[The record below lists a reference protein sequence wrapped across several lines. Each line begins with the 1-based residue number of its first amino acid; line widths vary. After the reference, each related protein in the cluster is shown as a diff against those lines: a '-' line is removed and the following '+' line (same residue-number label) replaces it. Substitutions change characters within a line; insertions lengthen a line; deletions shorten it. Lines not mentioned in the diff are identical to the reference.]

1 MSVKCAIP
9 KNDSAERAVIACLL
23 DEASVYRA
31 PLTEAH
37 FAAPDHQLVFR
48 AVLDLTEAQQP
59 VSIMS
64 VRSKLESRGELENAG
79 GDPSRFFDCGGGGGD
94 DLLHYHFPL
103 LESARRNRE
112 AILHIHKHL
121 SELTSLRID
130 AAQFAEELSQ
140 IAAPVAVSGGGD
152 SVADI
157 VADIEAREL
166 LGEKRDFFTSGLDAL
181 DNLLRGG
188 FVRGNLGVYAGRTGG
203 GKSVGLVQSAVANA
217 KVGRR
222 VIYYTTELGQEE
234 LVERA
239 AACYRGVSLNDAKRL
254 RSAMGDLAA
263 LPLVFRKDCGVELHS
278 IAADIRAE
286 VRAGKCDMAVV
297 DYIQRV
303 SLKADSRELEVSGVA
318 RKLKDIAVSE
328 NIPVLTASQLNDE
341 GRLRESRNIGMEA
354 DVVILIKDESLVVN
368 KSRRGPQGDSVFVNC
383 RLQGERSRFVTTDD
397 EPSQTPF

>member
-9 KNDSAERAVIACLL
+9 KNDSAEKAVIACLL
-23 DEASVYRA
+23 TNASVYRV

-48 AVLDLTEAQQP
+48 AVLDLSEAQQP

-79 GDPSRFFDCGGGGGD
+79 GDPSRFFDYGGGGD
-94 DLLHYHFPL
+94 DVLHYHFPL

-112 AILHIHKHL
+112 AVLLIHKHL
-121 SELTSLRID
+121 PELTSLRID
-130 AAQFAEELSQ
+130 AAQFADELSQ

-166 LGEKRDFFTSGLDAL
+166 LGEKREFFTSGLDAL

-203 GKSVGLVQSAVANA
+203 GKSALLVQAAVANA
-217 KVGRR
+217 EAGRK

-234 LVERA
+234 LIERA
-239 AACYRGVSLNDAKRL
+239 AACYRGVSLNDFKGLRL
-254 RSAMGDLAA
+254 AMCDLIA
-263 LPLVFRKDCGVELHS
+263 LPLVFRKDCGVEIAS
-278 IAADIRAE
+278 IVADIRAE
-286 VRAGKCDMAVV
+286 VRAGNCDIAIV
-297 DYIQRV
+297 DYIQRI
-303 SLKADSRELEVSGVA
+303 SHKAEGRELEVSGVA
-318 RKLKDIAVSE
+318 RKLKDVAMQAD
-328 NIPVLTASQLNDE
+328 IPVLTASQLNDE
-341 GRLRESRNIGMEA
+341 GRLRESRAIGMEA
-354 DVVILIKDESLVVN
+354 DAVILIKDDFLVVD
-368 KSRRGPQGDSVFVNC
+368 KSRRGPAGEAVAVRCHLQGDK
-383 RLQGERSRFVTTDD
+383 SRFVQTANASTD
-397 EPSQTPF
+397 PF

>member
-1 MSVKCAIP
+1 MPVERAIP

-23 DEASVYRA
+23 DRASVYRV

-48 AVLDLTEAQQP
+48 AVLELSEAQQP
-59 VSIMS
+59 VTIMS

-79 GDPSRFFDCGGGGGD
+79 GDPSRFFDYGGGGD
-94 DLLHYHFPL
+94 DLLAHHYQE

-112 AILHIHKHL
+112 AVLHIRKHL
-121 SELTSLRID
+121 PELASLRID

-157 VADIEAREL
+157 VAEIEEREL
-166 LGEKRDFFTSGLDAL
+166 LGERREYFPSGIDPLDRHL
-181 DNLLRGG
+181 LGGFLRGQMCV
-188 FVRGNLGVYAGRTGG
+188 FAAHTGR
-203 GKSVGLVQSAVANA
+203 GKSAALIQAAVTNA
-217 KVGRR
+217 DAGRR
-222 VIYYTTELGQEE
+222 VIFYTTEMGQEE

-239 AACYRGVSLNDAKRL
+239 AACYRGVSMNDRKRL
-254 RSAMGDLAA
+254 RSAICDLAA
-263 LPLVFRKDCGVELHS
+263 LPLVFRKDCGVEYAS

-286 VRAGKCDMAVV
+286 VRAGKCDMVVV
-297 DYIQRV
+297 DYIQRI
-303 SLKADSRELEVSGVA
+303 SFKADGRELEVGGVA
-318 RKLKDIAVSE
+318 RSLKTIALSE

-341 GRLRESRNIGMEA
+341 GRLRESRNIGCEA
-354 DVVILIKDESLVVN
+354 DFVIKINEADLFLDKA
-368 KSRRGPQGDSVFVNC
+368 RGRPPQVAFRCHLQGDK
-383 RLQGERSRFVTTDD
+383 SRFVPTAD

>member
-23 DEASVYRA
+23 DLASVYRV

-48 AVLDLTEAQQP
+48 AVRDLSEAQQP
-59 VSIMS
+59 VTIMS

-79 GDPSRFFDCGGGGGD
+79 GDPSRFFDYGGGGD
-94 DLLHYHFPL
+94 VTLVHHFPE

-112 AILHIHKHL
+112 AVLLIHKHL
-121 SELTSLRID
+121 PELTSLRID

-166 LGEKRDFFTSGLDAL
+166 LGEKREFFTSGLDAL

-203 GKSVGLVQSAVANA
+203 GKSALLVQAAVANA
-217 KVGRR
+217 EAGRK

-234 LVERA
+234 LIERA
-239 AACYRGVSLNDAKRL
+239 AACYRGVSLNDSKGLRL
-254 RSAMGDLAA
+254 AMCDLIA
-263 LPLVFRKDCGVELHS
+263 LPLVFRKDCGVEIAS
-278 IAADIRAE
+278 IVADIRAE
-286 VRAGKCDMAVV
+286 VRAGNCDIAIV
-297 DYIQRV
+297 DYIQRI
-303 SLKADSRELEVSGVA
+303 SLKEADGRELEVSGVA
-318 RKLKDIAVSE
+318 RKLKDVAMQVD
-328 NIPVLTASQLNDE
+328 IPVLTASQLNDE
-341 GRLRESRNIGMEA
+341 GRLRESRAIGMEA
-354 DVVILIKDESLVVN
+354 DAVILIKDDFLVVD
-368 KSRRGPQGDSVFVNC
+368 KSRRGPAGEAVAVRCHLQGDK
-383 RLQGERSRFVTTDD
+383 SRFVQTANASTD
-397 EPSQTPF
+397 PF

>member
-79 GDPSRFFDCGGGGGD
+79 GDPSRFFDYGGGGD
-94 DLLHYHFPL
+94 DVLHYHFPL

>member
-9 KNDSAERAVIACLL
+9 KNDSAEKAVIACLL
-23 DEASVYRA
+23 TNASVYRV

-48 AVLDLTEAQQP
+48 AVLDLSEAQQP

-79 GDPSRFFDCGGGGGD
+79 GDPSRFFDYGGGGD
-94 DLLHYHFPL
+94 DVLHYHFPL

-112 AILHIHKHL
+112 AVLLIHRHL
-121 SELTSLRID
+121 PELTSLRID
-130 AAQFAEELSQ
+130 AAQFADELSQ

-166 LGEKRDFFTSGLDAL
+166 LGEKREFFTSGLDAL

-203 GKSVGLVQSAVANA
+203 GKSALLVQAAVANA
-217 KVGRR
+217 EAGRK

-234 LVERA
+234 LIERA
-239 AACYRGVSLNDAKRL
+239 AACYRGVSLNDSKGLRL
-254 RSAMGDLAA
+254 AMCDLIA
-263 LPLVFRKDCGVELHS
+263 LPLVFRKNCGVEIAS
-278 IAADIRAE
+278 IVADIRAE
-286 VRAGKCDMAVV
+286 VRAGNCDIAIV
-297 DYIQRV
+297 DYIQRI
-303 SLKADSRELEVSGVA
+303 SHKAESRELEVSGVA
-318 RKLKDIAVSE
+318 RELKDVAMQAD
-328 NIPVLTASQLNDE
+328 IPVLTASQLNDE
-341 GRLRESRNIGMEA
+341 GRLRESRAIGMEA
-354 DVVILIKDESLVVN
+354 DAVILIKDDFLVVD
-368 KSRRGPQGDSVFVNC
+368 KSRRGPAGEAVAVRCHLQGDK
-383 RLQGERSRFVTTDD
+383 SRFVQTANASTD
-397 EPSQTPF
+397 PF

>member
-9 KNDSAERAVIACLL
+9 KNDSAEKAVIACLL
-23 DEASVYRA
+23 TNASVYRV

-48 AVLDLTEAQQP
+48 AVLDLSEAQQP

-79 GDPSRFFDCGGGGGD
+79 GDPSRFFDYGGGGD
-94 DLLHYHFPL
+94 VTLVHHFPE

-112 AILHIHKHL
+112 AVLLIHKHL
-121 SELTSLRID
+121 PELTSLRID

-166 LGEKRDFFTSGLDAL
+166 LGEKREFFTSGLDAL

-203 GKSVGLVQSAVANA
+203 GKSALLVQAAVANA
-217 KVGRR
+217 EAGRK

-234 LVERA
+234 LIERA
-239 AACYRGVSLNDAKRL
+239 AACYRGVSLNDSKGLRL
-254 RSAMGDLAA
+254 AMCDLIA
-263 LPLVFRKDCGVELHS
+263 LPLVFRKDCGVEIAS
-278 IAADIRAE
+278 IVADIRAE
-286 VRAGKCDMAVV
+286 VRAGNCDIAIV
-297 DYIQRV
+297 DYIQRI
-303 SLKADSRELEVSGVA
+303 SHKAEGRELEVSGVA
-318 RKLKDIAVSE
+318 RKLKDVAMQAD
-328 NIPVLTASQLNDE
+328 IPVLTASQLNDE
-341 GRLRESRNIGMEA
+341 GRLRESRAIGMEA
-354 DVVILIKDESLVVN
+354 DAVILIKDDFLVVD
-368 KSRRGPQGDSVFVNC
+368 KSRRGPAGEAVAVRCHLQGDK
-383 RLQGERSRFVTTDD
+383 SRFVQTANASTD
-397 EPSQTPF
+397 PF

>member
-1 MSVKCAIP
+1 MSVKCVIP
-9 KNDSAERAVIACLL
+9 KNDSAEKAAIACLL
-23 DEASVYRA
+23 DEASVYRV

-48 AVLDLTEAQQP
+48 AVRDLSEAQQP

-79 GDPSRFFDCGGGGGD
+79 GEPSRFFDYGGGGD
-94 DLLHYHFPL
+94 DVLHYHFPL

-112 AILHIHKHL
+112 AVLHIHKHL
-121 SELTSLRID
+121 PELASLRID
-130 AAQFAEELSQ
+130 AAQFAEELNQ

-152 SVADI
+152 SAADI

-166 LGEKRDFFTSGLDAL
+166 LGEKREFFTSGLDAL
-181 DNLLRGG
+181 DKLLRGG

-222 VIYYTTELGQEE
+222 LIYYTTELGQEE